1 MLELSS
7 APAAENP
14 EVPSIEF
21 FLEKSQEALEPIP
34 QGQTLDCRQCK
45 EHPTRLQIA
54 LKKGQGTQLQFILI
68 FLKKTTQN
76 NKTHPTLQHE
86 KLKKT
91 VNFDLK
97 ADTG

>member
-45 EHPTRLQIA
+45 EHPARLQIA
-54 LKKGQGTQLQFILI
+54 LK
-68 FLKKTTQN
+68 
-76 NKTHPTLQHE
+76 
-86 KLKKT
+86 
-91 VNFDLK
+91 
-97 ADTG
+97 